1 MSCRA
6 RRVFSVDAAAIEA
19 LARSGPYLELAR
31 TGRRDD
37 FAWLAQSQ
45 GVPAD
50 KIDELWRAVLA
61 MLTPAP
67 RPTS

>member
-6 RRVFSVDAAAIEA
+6 RRVFSIDATAIEA

-50 KIDELWRAVLA
+50 KIEELWRAVRA
-61 MLTPAP
+61 TIAPAP
-67 RPTS
+67 GSAP